1 MKKLIVLSMLVFVL
15 VSFTSSGIAF
25 AHCGMCQPKSGEKGE
40 PINAV
45 CPVMGGEV
53 SKDTPHK
60 TEYNGKTIG
69 FCCPGCIETF
79 NSDPEKYMAK
89 IEKKCIIKCPECGVD
104 IDVMEECKK
113 AGPGACC
120 PAFR

>member
-1 MKKLIVLSMLVFVL
+1 MKKLILLSMLVFVF
-15 VSFTSSGIAF
+15 VSFASSGIAF
-25 AHCGMCQPKSGEKGE
+25 AHCGMCQSGSGEEGE

-53 SKDTPHK
+53 NKDTPYK
-60 TEYNGKTIG
+60 TEHNGKTIG

-89 IEKKCIIKCPECGVD
+89 IDKKCIIKCPECGVE
-104 IDVMEECKK
+104 IDVVEECKK
-113 AGPGACC
+113 AVTGARCLKN
-120 PAFR
+120 